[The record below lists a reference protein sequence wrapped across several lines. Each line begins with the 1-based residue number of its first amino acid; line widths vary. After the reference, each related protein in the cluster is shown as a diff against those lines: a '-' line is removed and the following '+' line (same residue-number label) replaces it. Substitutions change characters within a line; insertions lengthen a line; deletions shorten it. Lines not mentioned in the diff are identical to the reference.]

1 MTTFQKQFTLVAL
14 LLVFLIALASQGF
27 SKGKSK
33 ELPFTRDT
41 SFYTKNIV
49 LIQGLD
55 SLKYIN
61 KQPRFVSITSGIV
74 YINSIKQSNSK
85 VTCTKSKIKIVS
97 SNDLGIL
104 VITGSKPKTKE

>member
-1 MTTFQKQFTLVAL
+1 MTTFQKQFSFTAIL
-14 LLVFLIALASQGF
+14 LICLIALASQEF
-27 SKGKSK
+27 SKGRSK

-61 KQPRFVSITSGIV
+61 KQLKFVSITSGIV

-85 VTCTKSKIKIVS
+85 ITYTKSKIKIVS

-104 VITGSKPKTKE
+104 IITGTKAKTKK